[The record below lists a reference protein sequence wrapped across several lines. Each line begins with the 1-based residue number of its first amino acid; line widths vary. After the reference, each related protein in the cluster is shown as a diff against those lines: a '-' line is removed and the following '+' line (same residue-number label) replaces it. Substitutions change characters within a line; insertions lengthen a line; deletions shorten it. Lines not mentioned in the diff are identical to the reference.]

1 MEKGYNKGMKLL
13 EAVPN
18 ISEGKNANVIN
29 QVVDAAL
36 RVPGVRVLHVDTNL
50 DANRTVIT
58 LAGEPQA
65 LVQSVFLLIQ
75 TAIRLIDMHTH
86 LGAHPRVGAVDVC
99 PLVPVQEIS
108 LQEAA
113 VYAETLA
120 RRVGQE
126 LQIPVYL
133 YEANARTQA
142 RKNLAFIRQGEYE
155 SLPQKLRELPPDFG
169 PQNFDQHVAQ
179 TGVCVIGARN
189 FLIAFNMSLNT
200 KDVAIAREIAAHLR
214 EKNGGLKSVKAIGWY
229 MEHYRCAQV
238 SCNLTDY
245 TQTGL
250 AQVFEACKKL
260 AAARNLQITAGEL
273 IGLVPQAALV
283 QAGQFYAPNE
293 KDTATLISVAA
304 EKLLLGKIRP
314 FVAKER
320 ILENLLQMK

>member
-1 MEKGYNKGMKLL
+1 MKLL

-36 RVPGVRVLHVDTNL
+36 RVPGVRVLHVDTNP

-65 LVQSVFLLIQ
+65 LVQSVFLLVQ
-75 TAIRLIDMHTH
+75 TATRLIDMRTH

-99 PLVPVQEIS
+99 PLVPIQEIS

-155 SLPQKLRELPPDFG
+155 SLPQKLRKLPPDFG

-179 TGVCVIGARN
+179 TGACVIGARN

-229 MEHYRCAQV
+229 MEHYHCAQV

-250 AQVFEACKKL
+250 AQVFETCKQL
-260 AAARNLQITAGEL
+260 AAARGVQITASEL
-273 IGLVPQAALV
+273 IGLVPQEAMR
-283 QAGQFYAPNE
+283 QAGRFYAPDE
-293 KDTATLISVAA
+293 KDTAMLINVTA
-304 EKLLLGKIRP
+304 EKLLLGKIHP

-320 ILENLLQMK
+320 ILEEVLGV